1 MNPIPPVP
9 DFQLAI
15 ARGGGAAGPADVIDP
30 GVPALPV
37 VAPPHEVASF
47 EQMMTSGVTAPPKP
61 QGSEAGSLATHLV
74 LSEDEALQTVS
85 NDALYMLHNAGDMSF
100 NQIAAASVQMQIET
114 ASLQVDMS
122 MKISVVE
129 SSKGALETLMK
140 NQ

>member
-1 MNPIPPVP
+1 MNPPLPTFDVH
-9 DFQLAI
+9 QLA
-15 ARGGGAAGPADVIDP
+15 RGADAADAVGAA
-30 GVPALPV
+30 ALPMSMPAAV
-37 VAPPHEVASF
+37 PPHEADSF
-47 EQMMTSGVTAPPKP
+47 ERMMQRGVSAPPAP
-61 QGSEAGSLATHLV
+61 HGSEAGSLASKLV

-85 NDALYMLHNAGDMSF
+85 NDALYMLHHADEMSF

>member
-1 MNPIPPVP
+1 MNPGVP
-9 DFQLAI
+9 MLEVQQALAHSTE
-15 ARGGGAAGPADVIDP
+15 AGAAGAASLAV
-30 GVPALPV
+30 
-37 VAPPHEVASF
+37 PPHEAASF
-47 EQMMTSGVTAPPKP
+47 EQMMQRGVLAPPVP
-61 QGSEAGSLATHLV
+61 HGSEAGSLASKLV

-85 NDALYMLHNAGDMSF
+85 NDALYMLHHANEMSF
-100 NQIAAASVQMQIET
+100 NQVSAASVQMQIET

>member
-1 MNPIPPVP
+1 MNANLPIFEV
-9 DFQLAI
+9 QQALAH
-15 ARGGGAAGPADVIDP
+15 ASDAAGSSALFMPVM
-30 GVPALPV
+30 VPS
-37 VAPPHEVASF
+37 HEAASF
-47 EQMMTSGVTAPPKP
+47 EQMMQRGVTAAPEPH
-61 QGSEAGSLATHLV
+61 GSKAGSLASELII
-74 LSEDEALQTVS
+74 SEDQALQTVS
-85 NDALYMLHNAGDMSF
+85 NDALYMLNHANQMSF

>member
-1 MNPIPPVP
+1 
-9 DFQLAI
+9 
-15 ARGGGAAGPADVIDP
+15 
-30 GVPALPV
+30 
-37 VAPPHEVASF
+37 
-47 EQMMTSGVTAPPKP
+47 
-61 QGSEAGSLATHLV
+61 
-74 LSEDEALQTVS
+74 
-85 NDALYMLHNAGDMSF
+85 MLHNAGDMSF

>member
-1 MNPIPPVP
+1 
-9 DFQLAI
+9 
-15 ARGGGAAGPADVIDP
+15 
-30 GVPALPV
+30 
-37 VAPPHEVASF
+37 
-47 EQMMTSGVTAPPKP
+47 
-61 QGSEAGSLATHLV
+61 V